1 MSYLREGVWG
11 IRTKIYHTTSNYALG
26 ICHFNSSCSQMDDW
40 FHYET

>member
-40 FHYET
+40 FHYEA